1 MFSPLN
7 LEEIK
12 KIVRFL
18 TNIKFSSLESSKGVP
33 LGEPA
38 RKNEFFNSRPDDP
51 VGRAGGESPT
61 EGRGEVVDLSL
72 HSPSLIQFGSI
83 ELVSGLLLIVSG

>member
-18 TNIKFSSLESSKGVP
+18 TNIKFSSLERSLP
-33 LGEPA
+33 E
-38 RKNEFFNSRPDDP
+38 RMNSLIQ
-51 VGRAGGESPT
+51 AGT
-61 EGRGEVVDLSL
+61 ERRGEVVDLSL